1 MKIDWKRKL
10 TSRKMW
16 SAIVSFVT
24 RLMIGLGFTESVA
37 AQAAS
42 IIMAGASVVAY
53 IIGEGLVDASAAGGG
68 ANDSGN

>member
-24 RLMIGLGFTESVA
+24 LLMIGLGFTESVA
-37 AQAAS
+37 AQAAQLRHS
-42 IIMAGASVVAY
+42 KNHRTHSLHFSLKSFCNLRNGS
-53 IIGEGLVDASAAGGG
+53 
-68 ANDSGN
+68 